1 LLSYV
6 VLWVPIIAIFYFLMI
21 APQRKR
27 QKQVRE
33 MLENLKNGDKVVTSG
48 GLLGTIVRVN
58 KEEDSIRLR
67 IATSVEVDLQRS
79 AVTGVVPEAAA
90 GSKS

>member
-1 LLSYV
+1 MLSYV
-6 VLWVPIIAIFYFLMI
+6 LLWVPIIAIFYFLMI

-27 QKQVRE
+27 QKQLRE
-33 MLENLKNGDKVVTSG
+33 MLDNLKNGDKVITSG

-67 IATSVEVDLQRS
+67 IATSVEVDILRS
-79 AVTGVVPEAAA
+79 AVSGVQSDVPA
-90 GSKS
+90 GS